1 MKKLTTILLAAAL
14 LASLAIPSVAAHV
27 SAAEAL
33 STLETLQ
40 LVEGGENGLE
50 PERAA
55 TRAEAVVMLL
65 RLLGQYQAAEAM
77 MAPSPFEDAGWADRY
92 LGYAYAKGL
101 VDGVADAWF
110 GSNTAVSARDYVT
123 MALRALG
130 YREGA
135 DFTWAD
141 SLAFSDRI
149 GLTHGEYAGDA
160 GFLREDM
167 VLISY
172 TALTLKLKDS
182 ETRLI
187 DSLYAAG
194 AVSADAL
201 KATRFADAVN
211 AGRNTYSAAEI
222 HELVS
227 SSVLFIEAFASQED
241 LENGDRFS
249 SGSGFLI
256 SPDGVALLCWH
267 ELEDA
272 SAVLASTTD
281 GRSFPV
287 TRVLYYDVFQDIAV
301 VRLSMTDTDGNAV
314 RFFPYLDLGDSDAI
328 SAGELAYL
336 IGSPLGM
343 TDTITSGLISYPK
356 RIVDDPAYPLIQM
369 TTPASSGSSG
379 GPLMNRYGEV
389 IGLLFGGF
397 VGGENMNLAVPI
409 NVIENIS
416 LTGPGVALEEIAA
429 EIQERKDNAV
439 LTIEPAQITLA
450 PDEKQEAVIFSD
462 YPGTM
467 SVRFKID
474 DTDVVSCKWGDLL
487 TKQTVALYLTGG
499 NPGATKV
506 HITYAN
512 DGNPE
517 AEAVIEVTVA
527 EGAEEAGE
535 TEA

>member
-14 LASLAIPSVAAHV
+14 LASLATPSFAAHV

-40 LVEGGENGLE
+40 LVEGGENGPEL
-50 PERAA
+50 ERAA

-77 MAPSPFEDAGWADRY
+77 TAPSPFEDAGWADRY

-101 VDGVADAWF
+101 VDGVADARF

-135 DFTWAD
+135 DFTWTD

-149 GLTHGEYAGDA
+149 GLTHGEYAGGA

-182 ETRLI
+182 PLRLI
-187 DSLYAAG
+187 DALYAAG

-211 AGRNTYSAAEI
+211 AGRNTYDAREI

-227 SSVLFIEAFASQED
+227 SAVLFIETYKTQED
-241 LENGDRFS
+241 LESDDRLS

-256 SPDGVALLCWH
+256 SPDGVAALCWH
-267 ELEDA
+267 ELDDA
-272 SAVLASTTD
+272 SVALASTTD
-281 GRSFPV
+281 GRSFPIIS
-287 TRVLYYDVFQDIAV
+287 VLYYDVYQDFAV
-301 VRLSMTDTDGNAV
+301 VRLSKTDTDGNTV

-328 SAGELAYL
+328 SAGELVYL
-336 IGSPLGM
+336 VGSPLGM
-343 TDTITSGLISYPK
+343 TDTITSGLISHTK

-369 TTPASSGSSG
+369 TAPASNGSSG

-389 IGLLFGGF
+389 IGVLFGSF

-409 NVIENIS
+409 NAVENPS
-416 LTGPGVALEEIAA
+416 LAGPGVPLEEVAA
-429 EIQERKDNAV
+429 EIRERKDNAV

-450 PDEKQEAVIFSD
+450 PGEKQEAVIFSD
-462 YPGTM
+462 YPGSISIRYKT
-467 SVRFKID
+467 D
-474 DTDVVSCKWGDLL
+474 DTNVVSCKWGDFL
-487 TKQTVALYLTGG
+487 TKQTVALYLTGQE
-499 NPGATKV
+499 PGTTEV
-506 HITYAN
+506 HITFTN

-527 EGAEEAGE
+527 ENAGEAGE
-535 TEA
+535 TEE